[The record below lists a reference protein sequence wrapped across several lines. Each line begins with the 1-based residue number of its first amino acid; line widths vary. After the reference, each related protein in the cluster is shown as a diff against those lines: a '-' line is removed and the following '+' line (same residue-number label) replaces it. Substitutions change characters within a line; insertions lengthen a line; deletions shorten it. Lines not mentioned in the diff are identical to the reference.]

1 MRIVVDPS
9 TLDCRNMGDVAML
22 QVAVG
27 RLRGLWPSARI
38 EVLTDA
44 PLALA
49 VHCPG
54 TEPLCHSGRREW
66 FSDRA
71 LLGEWHRRA
80 PAPVGA
86 ALSAAARR
94 LRRDWPAGLEGLL
107 RAKARL
113 RRRDDGARRGFLLS
127 MEQADLYVV
136 SGAITLTDKA
146 ASHAAVVLDTMAMA
160 LSQGVPA
167 AMMSQGIGPMREPN
181 LVAKARSILPRA
193 GLVAVREAVFGPA
206 RLEALGV
213 RRDRVVVTGD
223 DAVALA
229 LEAAT
234 EERGRAIGVNL
245 RLGRSSDV
253 APEIVPVVREVVL
266 AAAARRGAPLLPLPI
281 AFHAASDDPA
291 VLRELLSGTE
301 EASDGSGCLETTGA
315 LLEQTGRCRLV
326 VAGAYHA
333 AVFAL
338 GQGIPVVALA
348 YNEGYFEKFRGLADS
363 FGLGCQIVSLCE
375 ATLERDLASAVEES
389 WESADAVRAPLRA
402 AARRLAESSVA
413 AYARLPELIAAGGA
427 AAGWGGAA

>member
-1 MRIVVDPS
+1 MDPS
-9 TLDCRNMGDVAML
+9 TFDCRNMGDVAML
-22 QVAVG
+22 QVAIQ

-38 EVLTDA
+38 HVLTDA
-44 PLALA
+44 PEALA

-54 TEPLCHSGRREW
+54 AAPLSNSGRREW

-86 ALSAAARR
+86 AASAAARR
-94 LRRDWPAGLEGLL
+94 LRRGWPAGLEGLL

-113 RRRDDGARRGFLLS
+113 RRRDDGARRGFLRS
-127 MEQADLYVV
+127 MEQADLYLV

-146 ASHAAVVLDTMAMA
+146 ASLATVVLDTMAMA

-167 AMMSQGIGPMREPN
+167 AMMSQGIGSMREPE
-181 LVAKARSILPRA
+181 LLAKARSILPRA
-193 GLVAVREAVFGPA
+193 GLVAVREAVFGPV

-213 RRDRVVVTGD
+213 RRDRITVTGD

-229 LEAAT
+229 LEPAI
-234 EERGRAIGVNL
+234 EERARAIGVNL

-253 APEIVPVVREVVL
+253 ASEIVPVVREVVQ
-266 AAAARRGAPLLPLPI
+266 AAAARRSVPLLPLPI

-291 VLRELLSGTE
+291 TLRELLSGTD
-301 EASDGSGCLETTGA
+301 EASGGGSHLETTGA
-315 LLEQTGRCRLV
+315 LLEQTGRCRIV

-338 GQGIPVVALA
+338 AQGVPVVALA
-348 YNEGYFEKFRGLADS
+348 YNEDYFEKFRGLADQFS
-363 FGLGCQIVSLCE
+363 AGCRIVSLTE
-375 ATLERDLASAVEES
+375 ASLARDLAAAIDAA
-389 WESADAVRAPLRA
+389 WEDADRVRRALRE
-402 AARRLAESSVA
+402 AARRQARASAA
-413 AYARLPELIAAGGA
+413 AYARLPELVA
-427 AAGWGGAA
+427 AAGRAA

>member
-1 MRIVVDPS
+1 
-9 TLDCRNMGDVAML
+9 MGDVAML
-22 QVAVG
+22 QVAIQ

-38 EVLTDA
+38 HVLTDA
-44 PLALA
+44 PEALA

-54 TEPLCHSGRREW
+54 AAPLSNSGRREW

-86 ALSAAARR
+86 AASAAARR
-94 LRRDWPAGLEGLL
+94 LRRGWPAGLEGLL

-113 RRRDDGARRGFLLS
+113 RRRDDGARRGFLRS
-127 MEQADLYVV
+127 MEQADLYLV

-146 ASHAAVVLDTMAMA
+146 ASLATVVLDTMAMA

-167 AMMSQGIGPMREPN
+167 AMMSQGIGSMREPE
-181 LVAKARSILPRA
+181 LLAKARSILPRA
-193 GLVAVREAVFGPA
+193 GLVAVREAVFGPV

-213 RRDRVVVTGD
+213 RRDRITVTGD

-229 LEAAT
+229 LEPAI
-234 EERGRAIGVNL
+234 EERARAIGVNL

-253 APEIVPVVREVVL
+253 ASEIVPVVREVVQ
-266 AAAARRGAPLLPLPI
+266 AAAARRSVPLLPLPI

-291 VLRELLSGTE
+291 TLRELLSGTD
-301 EASDGSGCLETTGA
+301 EASGGGSHLETTGA
-315 LLEQTGRCRLV
+315 LLEQTGRCRIV

-338 GQGIPVVALA
+338 AQGVPVVALA
-348 YNEGYFEKFRGLADS
+348 YNEDYFEKFRGLADQFS
-363 FGLGCQIVSLCE
+363 AGCRIVSLTE
-375 ATLERDLASAVEES
+375 ASLARDLAAAIDAA
-389 WESADAVRAPLRA
+389 WEDADRVRRALRE
-402 AARRLAESSVA
+402 AARRQARASAA
-413 AYARLPELIAAGGA
+413 AYARLPELVA
-427 AAGWGGAA
+427 AAGRAA

>member
-1 MRIVVDPS
+1 LRIVVDPS
-9 TLDCRNMGDVAML
+9 TVDCRNMGDVAML
-22 QVAVG
+22 QVAIQ

-44 PLALA
+44 PEALA

-54 TEPLCHSGRREW
+54 VAPLSNSGRREW

-80 PAPVGA
+80 PAPIGA
-86 ALSAAARR
+86 AASAAARR
-94 LRRDWPAGLEGLL
+94 LRRGWPAGLEGLL

-113 RRRDDGARRGFLLS
+113 RRRDDGARRGFLRS
-127 MEQADLYVV
+127 MEQADLYLV

-146 ASHAAVVLDTMAMA
+146 ASHATVVLDTMAMA

-167 AMMSQGIGPMREPN
+167 AMMSQGIGSMREPE
-181 LVAKARSILPRA
+181 LLAKARSILPRA
-193 GLVAVREAVFGPA
+193 GLVAVREAVFGPV

-213 RRDRVVVTGD
+213 RRDRIVVTGD

-234 EERGRAIGVNL
+234 EERSRAIGVNL

-253 APEIVPVVREVVL
+253 APEIVPVVREVVQ
-266 AAAARRGAPLLPLPI
+266 AAAARHGAPRLPLPI

-291 VLRELLSGTE
+291 TLRKLLSGTD
-301 EASDGSGCLETTGA
+301 EASGGSHLETTGA
-315 LLEQTGRCRLV
+315 LLEQTGRCRIV
-326 VAGAYHA
+326 VTGAYHA

-338 GQGIPVVALA
+338 AQGVPVVALA
-348 YNEGYFEKFRGLADS
+348 YNKDYFEKFRGLADQFS
-363 FGLGCQIVSLCE
+363 AGCRIVSLTE
-375 ATLERDLASAVEES
+375 ASLARDLAAAIDAAWEE
-389 WESADAVRAPLRA
+389 ADRVRRALRE
-402 AARRLAESSVA
+402 AARGQARASAA
-413 AYARLPELIAAGGA
+413 AYARLPELVA
-427 AAGWGGAA
+427 AAGRAA

>member
-1 MRIVVDPS
+1 
-9 TLDCRNMGDVAML
+9 MGDVAML
-22 QVAVG
+22 QVAIQ

-38 EVLTDA
+38 HVLTDA
-44 PLALA
+44 PEALA

-54 TEPLCHSGRREW
+54 AAPLSNSGRREW

-86 ALSAAARR
+86 AASAAARR
-94 LRRDWPAGLEGLL
+94 LRRGWPAGLEGLL

-113 RRRDDGARRGFLLS
+113 RRRDDGARRGFLRS
-127 MEQADLYVV
+127 MEQADLYLV

-146 ASHAAVVLDTMAMA
+146 ASLATVVLDTMAMA

-167 AMMSQGIGPMREPN
+167 AMMSQGIGSMREPE
-181 LVAKARSILPRA
+181 LLAKARSILPRA
-193 GLVAVREAVFGPA
+193 GLVAVREAVFGPV

-213 RRDRVVVTGD
+213 RRDRITVTGD

-229 LEAAT
+229 LEPAI
-234 EERGRAIGVNL
+234 EERARAIGVNL

-253 APEIVPVVREVVL
+253 ASEIVPVVREVVQ
-266 AAAARRGAPLLPLPI
+266 AAAARRSVPLLPLPI

-291 VLRELLSGTE
+291 TLRELLSGTD
-301 EASDGSGCLETTGA
+301 EASGGGSHLETTGA
-315 LLEQTGRCRLV
+315 LLEQTGRCRIV

-338 GQGIPVVALA
+338 AQGVPVVALA
-348 YNEGYFEKFRGLADS
+348 YNEDYFEKFRGLADQFS
-363 FGLGCQIVSLCE
+363 AGCRIVSLTE
-375 ATLERDLASAVEES
+375 ASLARDLAAAIDAA
-389 WESADAVRAPLRA
+389 WEDADRVRRALRE
-402 AARRLAESSVA
+402 AARRQARASAA
-413 AYARLPELIAAGGA
+413 AYARLPVLVA
-427 AAGWGGAA
+427 AAGRAA

>member
-1 MRIVVDPS
+1 VVEPS

-49 VHCPG
+49 AHCPG
-54 TEPLCHSGRREW
+54 TVPLSHSGRREW
-66 FSDRA
+66 CSDRA

-86 ALSAAARR
+86 ALSAAARK

-113 RRRDDGARRGFLLS
+113 RRRDDGARRGFLRS

-136 SGAITLTDKA
+136 SGAMTLTDKA
-146 ASHAAVVLDTMAMA
+146 ASHAAVVLDTMAIA
-160 LSQGVPA
+160 LSGGVPA
-167 AMMSQGIGPMREPN
+167 AMMSQGIGPIRDPK
-181 LVAKARSILPRA
+181 LLAKARSILPRA

-213 RRDRVVVTGD
+213 ERDRVVVTGD

-229 LEAAT
+229 LQVVPEKRAA
-234 EERGRAIGVNL
+234 AIGVNL
-245 RLGRSSDV
+245 RLGRSSDA
-253 APEIVPVVREVVL
+253 APEIVPVVRAAVRN
-266 AAAARRGAPLLPLPI
+266 AAARRGASLLPIPI

-291 VLRELLSGTE
+291 VLQELLSNTRE
-301 EASDGSGCLETTGA
+301 TSGGGRELETTGS
-315 LLEQTGRCRLV
+315 LLEQTSRCRLV
-326 VAGAYHA
+326 VTGAYHA

-348 YNEGYFEKFRGLADS
+348 SNEDYFEKFRGLADS
-363 FGLGCQIVSLCE
+363 FGRGCRIVSLRE
-375 ATLERDLASAVEES
+375 TTLERDLAAAVDEA
-389 WESADAVRAPLRA
+389 WDSADAVREPLRE
-402 AARRLAESSVA
+402 AARRLSESGAA
-413 AYARLPELIAAGGA
+413 AYARLPELVGAGGVAAGSRGA
-427 AAGWGGAA
+427 A